1 MDKPPSINEIEIVPL
16 EVAHIREIAQLEE
29 LCFPD
34 PWTEDMFIQ
43 LLSNP
48 LAVFITAQKDGEV
61 VGYAG
66 IYHILS
72 EGQLMNIAV
81 KEEYRRLGIAE
92 KMFDFILEYA
102 KENDIEVITLEVRK
116 ENDPA
121 ISLYEKLGFEKVG
134 ERPGYYSHP
143 TDDAVLMN
151 YSV

>member
-16 EVAHIREIAQLEE
+16 EVSHIREIAQLEE
-29 LCFPD
+29 LCFSD